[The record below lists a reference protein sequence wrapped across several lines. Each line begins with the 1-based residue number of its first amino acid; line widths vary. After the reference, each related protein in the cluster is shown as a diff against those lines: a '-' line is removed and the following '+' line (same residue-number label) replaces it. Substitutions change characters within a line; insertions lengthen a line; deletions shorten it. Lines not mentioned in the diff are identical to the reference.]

1 MGDPVS
7 ERSLYLAVRG
17 EVTRDLFLILIQSG
31 RVQHMGL
38 LDAVCWPATRTARAD
53 EAGLGPTALRAVR
66 RAIARVLA
74 PILGVAA

>member
-17 EVTRDLFLILIQSG
+17 DVTRDLFLILIQSG

-38 LDAVCWPATRTARAD
+38 LDAVSWPATRTARAD
-53 EAGLGPTALRAVR
+53 EAAPGPTLRAVR